1 MISMTTC
8 LFRSEGL
15 TVVRRSAAS
24 RVRQAMVK
32 TLFITFLLIEGPLA
46 FGLPH
51 AVVYADS
58 AALPPHTWKTVAEL
72 SPQER
77 ASIDFS
83 SETPRHAEFPYLP
96 AELFPFAP
104 PYTAEEIGLRAME
117 FGYWRR
123 WTSSTVQVY
132 GSVDARGYMPTWGKC
147 VTSVSYHAAD
157 GIAGHLY
164 AKPGQNDYSALLQYL
179 APPEQYGNQSL
190 YIRYRTDQTF
200 TKKQDTFR
208 YSSALRRVRR
218 FPAPPRQDK
227 YPAYPYTYDDDVGR
241 DAWEFSWKLLGT
253 DVLFRTVRFPVTRP
267 TITLANAE
275 GGFKDV
281 PTTAIKLMGDAYPWY
296 MPEGGVR
303 AYVVEATAKPDWLPN
318 YYAPRIIY
326 WLDQHT
332 FFPLRI
338 EQYGPDGKLIF
349 VSVRLGAQINPALG
363 ERGYG
368 SVAHVDWNLSADL
381 LSYLFTDVTMA
392 QPWTTADQA
401 LFFTP
406 GFLPREWRLTS
417 LKSQAEVPT
426 PQEFFLRPAL
436 EEEKFPQ
443 VRHIEISAELR
454 ARVQAQEQV
463 GRLVFTGEEL
473 GGLLTAVLKKEGRE
487 DQPRRRESDLATP
500 VWQVGS
506 DNVQASHSNT
516 LLGLLGNQREAR

>member
-8 LFRSEGL
+8 LFRSEGF
-15 TVVRRSAAS
+15 VAVRRNGLL
-24 RVRQAMVK
+24 VVI
-32 TLFITFLLIEGPLA
+32 LTFA
-46 FGLPH
+46 FGVLWGSADAETG
-51 AVVYADS
+51 AV
-58 AALPPHTWKTVAEL
+58 AARTWKTVAEL
-72 SPQER
+72 SPEER
-77 ASIDFS
+77 ANIDFS
-83 SETPRHAEFPYLP
+83 ATTPRHPEFTYLP
-96 AELFPFAP
+96 AEPFPFAP
-104 PYTAEEIGLRAME
+104 PYTAEEMGLRSME

-123 WTSSTVQVY
+123 WTSSTVQAY
-132 GSVDARGYMPTWGKC
+132 GSIDARGYMPTWGKC
-147 VTSVSYHAAD
+147 VTSVSYHVPD

-190 YIRYRTDQTF
+190 YVRYRTDQTF

-241 DAWEFSWKLLGT
+241 DAWEYDWKLLGT
-253 DVLFRTVRFPVTRP
+253 DVLFQTVRFPVTRP

-275 GGFKDV
+275 GGFQEV

-296 MPEGGVR
+296 TPEGGVR
-303 AYVVEATAKPDWLPN
+303 AYVVEATAKPDWLPD

-332 FFPLRI
+332 FFPLRV

-349 VSVRLGAQINPALG
+349 VSVRLGALINPALG

-368 SVAHVDWNLSADL
+368 SVAHVDWNLGADL
-381 LSYLFTDVTMA
+381 LSYLFTDVTME
-392 QPWTTADQA
+392 QSWTAADQA

-436 EEEKFPQ
+436 EEEKFPGD
-443 VRHIEISAELR
+443 RRIELSAELR
-454 ARVQAQEQV
+454 ARVQAQEQA
-463 GRLVFTGEEL
+463 GRLVFTGEEI
-473 GGLLTAVLKKEGRE
+473 GGLLTTALKTEEHGDRTTHG
-487 DQPRRRESDLATP
+487 ESKPSTSM
-500 VWQVGS
+500 WQVGS
-506 DNVQASHSNT
+506 DHAPASHSNDI
-516 LLGLLGNQREAR
+516 LSALGNRREAHN